1 MVVLSDSCSSEAI
14 ADILIHVLEL
24 CTHAVTHTYLPDI
37 HIHTLQVHGTCTH
50 TSIHTHTHISQRHTC
65 THNRHTAHP
74 HTHSHIYVLGA
85 RALNLS
91 DPTWESDSEALA
103 NTKGYILPSLKFLYK
118 HKRGLKSVESSTRQ
132 LSWTLISICLAQ
144 HGTEHFFLQT
154 FRGFAPLTAPV
165 WVWNSSLLWHTNSI
179 VW

>member
-1 MVVLSDSCSSEAI
+1 MPS
-14 ADILIHVLEL
+14 H
-24 CTHAVTHTYLPDI
+24 THTSLISTYTHYRYTALAHTQAYT
-37 HIHTLQVHGTCTH
+37 HIHTYHRDMH
-50 TSIHTHTHISQRHTC
+50 
-65 THNRHTAHP
+65 HNRHTAHP

-91 DPTWESDSEALA
+91 DPTWEPDSEALA
-103 NTKGYILPSLKFLYK
+103 NTKGYTLPSLKFLYK
-118 HKRGLKSVESSTRQ
+118 RKRGLKSVESSTRQ